1 MQKKENM
8 KNQDMNDLHHYDGSS
23 QSQPPNFSP
32 SSEVTSTSYAVALR
46 PLITLPLPFPLP
58 LSPHPHKSEHSCEPP
73 RTPLR
78 GLLVLFRILVTV
90 LPAMHAVSISI
101 VAVGVMM
108 PITCLDAA

>member
-1 MQKKENM
+1 MTSTTVM
-8 KNQDMNDLHHYDGSS
+8 VH
-23 QSQPPNFSP
+23 PPREP
-32 SSEVTSTSYAVALR
+32 TTSSEVTSTPYAAALHELR
-46 PLITLPLPFPLP
+46 PLITIPLPLPLPLP
-58 LSPHPHKSEHSCEPP
+58 PHPHKSEHSCKPP

-78 GLLVLFRILVTV
+78 GPLVLVRILVTV